1 MKSRFVINKLLTG
14 VLMFL
19 IMTAAHAGNPLWT
32 FTPDVSFPPKVSLSS
47 TGTATVKYTVTNQ
60 STKKHTLVM
69 QPQQGVSQ
77 AGLCQLSP
85 KGSCTLIL
93 TITGSK
99 LPAHGFSGGPV
110 LCQASPDGTPNPN
123 QCYQPSQANSL
134 NITVNSVANLVSIA
148 VTPANPSIAK
158 GTTQQFIATGTY
170 SDSSQQNITSSVTW
184 SSSATSVAT
193 ISNTAGSNGL
203 ATGVSAGTTSI
214 TATMGSVSGTT
225 SLSVT
230 NATLVSLA
238 VTPPDAQIAQG
249 TTQQYTATGTF
260 SDAST
265 QNLTTSV
272 TWSSSNTTVAT
283 ISNTAG
289 TQGLAT
295 GNTAGTTTITA
306 TSGSVS
312 GTAYLNVTNATLVS
326 IAVTPA
332 NPSVGVG
339 ATKQFIATGTYSD
352 SSQQN
357 ITSSVTWS
365 SSNTGI
371 ATISNVA
378 GSNGLATGVSVGG
391 PITITATMGSVSGS
405 TGLTVIS
412 VPLTTLTTTTAVLAL
427 SVNDTALN
435 SALTGNPRTITIE
448 NNGTNTATNVTY
460 TLSPALPSGSS
471 ISPASCGDIAPNA
484 TCTLT
489 ITPGSTPS
497 AASGDISPTPITL
510 IASGG
515 NTNTLGLQIDILIY
529 GSVYQGGYIYAVDD
543 TTPTTG
549 SIGGKVV
556 SLADQAARYPGG
568 IIWSSNSSGT
578 YDGGV
583 SLYGISETSTT
594 SSPNPS
600 TGQVAGQSACYGNS
614 DGSCDTANIIAYY
627 SPPTTSPAIN
637 HSYYAAG
644 LCKATI
650 NGYADWYLPAICE
663 MGPAS
668 NSSGCAAGTQNII
681 SDFPDLVGDPGA
693 SNPSTSCTVGSN
705 CLAGR
710 YWSSTEGSV
719 LPQNV
724 AWYQYFASGGGSV
737 QNHSGKLSLLG
748 VRCSRA
754 LTL

>member
-1 MKSRFVINKLLTG
+1 MKSRFLINKLLTG
-14 VLMFL
+14 MLMFL
-19 IMTAAHAGNPLWT
+19 MMTVAYAGNPLWT
-32 FTPDVSFPPKVSLSS
+32 FTPDAGFPPKVSVSS
-47 TGTATVKYTVTNQ
+47 TGTATVKYTVSNQ
-60 STKKHTLVM
+60 STKKHTLVI

-77 AGLCQLSP
+77 SGPCQLNP
-85 KGSCTLIL
+85 KGTCTLTL

-110 LCQASPDGTPNPN
+110 LCQANPDGTPNPN

-158 GTTQQFIATGTY
+158 GTTQQFTAIGTY
-170 SDSSQQNITSSVTW
+170 SDASTQNITSSVTW
-184 SSSATSVAT
+184 SSSNTSSAT
-193 ISNTAGSNGL
+193 ISNAAGGNGL
-203 ATGVSAGTTSI
+203 ASGVSPGTTSI
-214 TATMGSVSGTT
+214 IATMGSVSGSTVLT
-225 SLSVT
+225 VT
-230 NATLVSLA
+230 NATLVSIA
-238 VTPPDAQIAQG
+238 VSPPDAQIAKG

-265 QNLTTSV
+265 QNVTTSV
-272 TWSSSNTTVAT
+272 TWSSSNTSTAS

-295 GNTAGTTTITA
+295 GNAAGTTTITA
-306 TSGSVS
+306 TLGSVS
-312 GTAYLNVTNATLVS
+312 GTAYLNVTNASLVS

-352 SSQQN
+352 ASTQN

-365 SSNTGI
+365 SSSTSS
-371 ATISNVA
+371 ATISNAA
-378 GSNGLATGVSVGG
+378 GSNGLATGVSVGNT
-391 PITITATMGSVSGS
+391 TITATMGLVSGS

-435 SALTGNPRTITIE
+435 PALTGNPRTITIE
-448 NNGTNTATNVTY
+448 NNGANTATNVTY
-460 TLSPALPSGSS
+460 ALSPALPLGSS
-471 ISPASCGDIAPNA
+471 ISPASCGDILSNA
-484 TCTLT
+484 TCILT
-489 ITPGSTPS
+489 ITPSLTSS
-497 AASGDISPTPITL
+497 APSGDISPTPITL

-515 NTNTLGLQIDILIY
+515 NTNTLGLQINILTY
-529 GSVYQGGYIYAVDD
+529 GSAYQGGYVYAIDD
-543 TTPTTG
+543 TTPNTG

-556 SLADQAARYPGG
+556 SLVDQAARYPGG
-568 IIWSSNSSGT
+568 IIWSSNSGGT

-600 TGQVAGQSACYGNS
+600 SGQVAGQSACYGNS

-644 LCKATI
+644 LCKAAI
-650 NGYADWYLPAICE
+650 NGFSDWYLPAICE

-668 NSSGCAAGTQNII
+668 NGSGCTAGTQNII
-681 SDFPDLVGDPGA
+681 DDFPALIGDPSAG
-693 SNPSTSCTVGSN
+693 NPSTSCSIGTN
-705 CLAGR
+705 CLAGD
-710 YWSSTEGSV
+710 YGSSTEFSGY
-719 LPQNV
+719 PQGA
-724 AWYQYFASGGGSV
+724 AWFEDFSTGGSFQDYGNKV
-737 QNHSGKLSLLG
+737 NRFG